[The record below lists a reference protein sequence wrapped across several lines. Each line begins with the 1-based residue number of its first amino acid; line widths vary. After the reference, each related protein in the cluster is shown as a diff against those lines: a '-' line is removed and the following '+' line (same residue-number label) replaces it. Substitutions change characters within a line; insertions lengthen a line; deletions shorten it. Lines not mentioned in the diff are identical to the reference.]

1 MSVVFG
7 GASIQLARILGI
19 RIGVHPSWF
28 VVLFLMIW
36 SLTGLYEDVVGGD
49 SAFVLAALSA
59 FLFFASVVLHEL
71 GHAVVARRNGIETQ
85 GIDLWLLGGLAR
97 LSRDSDSPGVEFR
110 VAAAGPLVTLVIGLA
125 CYGAGLALS
134 GAGGFGDALGFK
146 DDGQVGAG
154 EAILAWLTWVNLVL
168 LAFNLIPGFPLDG
181 GRMARAIAWWRTG
194 DRAKATRFASRLGQ
208 GFAYLLMLYGL
219 YRFVWFNDLLSLVWF
234 GLMGFFIIQAARA
247 ADIQSQITARIEG
260 LRVSDVM
267 DEEPVS
273 VSAELKLDRALDEYF
288 LRYGYPWFPVVDAAG
303 KFIGVVSRER
313 AERVPEQIRATS
325 SVDEVAQFDLGK
337 AHAVPLDAPLESLL
351 TSEALQALGA
361 IMAVDRDGVLRGVVT
376 IDQVRRALRAPGAP
390 V

>member
-7 GASIQLARILGI
+7 GASIQLARVLGI

-28 VVLFLMIW
+28 IVLFLMIW

-49 SAFVLAALSA
+49 SAFLLAALSA
-59 FLFFASVVLHEL
+59 FLFFGSVVLHEL
-71 GHAVVARRNGIETQ
+71 GHAVVARRNGIETH

-110 VAAAGPLVTLVIGLA
+110 IAAAGPLVTLVFGLA
-125 CYGAGLALS
+125 CYGAGLVLA
-134 GAGGFGDALGFK
+134 GTGGFGDALGF
-146 DDGQVGAG
+146 DEDGQVGAG

-194 DRAKATRFASRLGQ
+194 DRARATRFASRLGQ
-208 GFAYLLMLYGL
+208 GFAYLLIGYGL
-219 YRFVWFNDLLSLVWF
+219 YRALVGDVLSLVWF

-247 ADIQSQITARIEG
+247 ADIQSQITSRIEG
-260 LRVSDVM
+260 LLVSDVM

-273 VSAELKLDRALDEYF
+273 VSAELKVDRALDEYF
-288 LRYGYPWFPVVDAAG
+288 LRYGYAWFPVVDAAG
-303 KFIGVVSRER
+303 KFLGVVSRER

-325 SVDEVAQFDLGK
+325 SVDEVAQFDLGN
-337 AHAVPLDAPLESLL
+337 AHAVSIDAPLESLL
-351 TSEALQALGA
+351 TSEGLQALGA
-361 IMAVDRDGVLRGVVT
+361 IMAVDRDGILRGVVT
-376 IDQVRRALRAPGAP
+376 IDQVRRALRAPGAT

>member
-7 GASIQLARILGI
+7 GASIQLARVLGI

-28 VVLFLMIW
+28 IVLFLMIW
-36 SLTGLYEDVVGGD
+36 SLTGLYEDVVGSD

-59 FLFFASVVLHEL
+59 FLFFGSVVLHEL
-71 GHAVVARRNGIETQ
+71 GHAVVARRNGIETH

-110 VAAAGPLVTLVIGLA
+110 IAAAGPLVTLVFGLA
-125 CYGAGLALS
+125 CYAAGLALA
-134 GAGGFGDALGFK
+134 GAGSFGDALGFEE
-146 DDGQVGAG
+146 DRQVGAG
-154 EAILAWLTWVNLVL
+154 EAVLAWLTWVNVVL
-168 LAFNLIPGFPLDG
+168 LVFNLIPGFPLDG

-194 DRAKATRFASRLGQ
+194 DRARATRFASRLGQ
-208 GFAYLLMLYGL
+208 GFAYLLIGYGL
-219 YRFVWFNDLLSLVWF
+219 YRALVGDMLSLVWF

-303 KFIGVVSRER
+303 KFVGVVSRER

-325 SVDEVAQFDLGK
+325 SVDEVAQFDLGN

>member
-1 MSVVFG
+1 MFG
-7 GASIQLARILGI
+7 GASIQLARVLGI

-28 VVLFLMIW
+28 IVLFLMIW

-49 SAFVLAALSA
+49 SAFLLAALSA
-59 FLFFASVVLHEL
+59 FLFFGSVVLHEL
-71 GHAVVARRNGIETQ
+71 GHAVVARRNGIDTH

-110 VAAAGPLVTLVIGLA
+110 IAAAGPLVTLGFGLA
-125 CYGAGLALS
+125 CYVLGVALS
-134 GAGGFGDALGFK
+134 GAGGFGDALGFEE
-146 DDGQVGAG
+146 DGQVGAG
-154 EAILAWLTWVNLVL
+154 EAVLAWLTWVNLVL
-168 LAFNLIPGFPLDG
+168 LLFNLIPGFPLDG

-208 GFAYLLMLYGL
+208 GFAYLLIGYGL
-219 YRFVWFNDLLSLVWF
+219 YRALVGDVLSLVWF

-288 LRYGYPWFPVVDAAG
+288 LRYGYPWFPVVDAGG

-325 SVDEVAQFDLGK
+325 SVDEVAQFDLGN

-376 IDQVRRALRAPGAP
+376 IDQVRRALRAPGAAA
-390 V
+390 